1 MVDLDARSHSD
12 GKSEAT
18 ITLMVDGEKKTATGH
33 GDGAV
38 HAAFNAIRA
47 VFPHEASLN
56 LFSINAITEGADAQ
70 AKTTVR
76 LEEDGRIVDG
86 QGADTDT
93 IVSASRAYVHALNKL
108 IAKRERTVQ
117 LSPSFLTA

>member
-1 MVDLDARSHSD
+1 MPSRPTVIETPRRTRRKETRPGELI
-12 GKSEAT
+12 EA
-18 ITLMVDGEKKTATGH
+18 A
-33 GDGAV
+33 
-38 HAAFNAIRA
+38 
-47 VFPHEASLN
+47 LN

-70 AKTTVR
+70 ARTTVR

-86 QGADTDT
+86 QGSDTDT

-117 LSPSFLTA
+117 LSPAFLTA